1 MTYLNI
7 QIKKIENNNII
18 YNLKFNNLIN
28 LWENINKII
37 NSNLI
42 FG

>member
-18 YNLKFNNLIN
+18 QNLKFNNLIN